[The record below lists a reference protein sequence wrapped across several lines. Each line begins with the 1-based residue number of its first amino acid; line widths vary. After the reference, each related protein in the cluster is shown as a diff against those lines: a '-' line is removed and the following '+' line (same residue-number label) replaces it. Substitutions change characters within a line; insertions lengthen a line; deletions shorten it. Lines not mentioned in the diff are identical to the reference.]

1 MTKFPQKP
9 TKPKNRLGLPPTEA
23 STTLEQPEHAPAVPE
38 TAKKVARKKTG
49 RTLPFGTR
57 VSPEFMKEFKTVAVQ
72 DEMKHVE
79 LLEKMLA
86 VYMFHP

>member
-1 MTKFPQKP
+1 MTKFPKKP
-9 TKPKNRLGLPPTEA
+9 AKPKNRLGLPPVEA
-23 STTLEQPEHAPAVPE
+23 SNTLEQPEHAPAVPE
-38 TAKKVARKKTG
+38 VVKKIARKKTG

-57 VSPEFMKEFKTVAVQ
+57 VSPEFMKDFKTVAVQ

-86 VYMFHP
+86 VYKAQR

>member
-9 TKPKNRLGLPPTEA
+9 AKSKNRLGLPPVEP
-23 STTLEQPEHAPAVPE
+23 SNTLEQPEHAPAVPE
-38 TAKKVARKKTG
+38 VIKKVARKKTG
-49 RTLPFGTR
+49 RILPFGTR
-57 VSPEFMKEFKTVAVQ
+57 VSPEFMKNFKMVAVQ

-86 VYMFHP
+86 MYMAQR